1 MGGFQVNLYPIKDAK
16 RTIELQK
23 AIDGSSQ
30 IVFTKGEYLISPL
43 FFHSD
48 MKIIFEKGTILRL
61 TSEEKFFSKIP
72 TRIAGIT
79 MEGYPAMLNF
89 ISLGNVTIS
98 GKGHLLGDGEP
109 WYIKYWGKDMK
120 SGMRKKY
127 DEQHLRWACDYD
139 CFRPKMIL
147 IQDSK
152 NLTLSDLEIHDSP
165 FWNVHIL
172 YSKNIKVDNLKILSE
187 NPISPSTDG
196 IDVDSSED
204 VLISSCHISTNDDA
218 ISIKSGRDMDGLK
231 VHRPCKNVVIEN
243 CFFHYGYGLS
253 IGSELSGGIENIIGR
268 NLLFDHSDCGFRIKS
283 SKSRKGY
290 VKNVHLSNI
299 TMTEV
304 RYPFYCYLDW
314 NPLYNKNELPKEYK
328 GEIPSYWNTLLASID
343 ESLRDT
349 LIDDLSFSN
358 VSLSSE
364 KISSCLFTFC
374 GFPSSKI
381 TNLRFENFS
390 GEASEWGTFE
400 NTDEPIFEN
409 IDVDILGNLKTVPGE
424 FDNR

>member
-1 MGGFQVNLYPIKDAK
+1 MTLYPIKDAEE
-16 RTIELQK
+16 TSILQK
-23 AIDGSSQ
+23 MIDESSE
-30 IVFTKGEYLISPL
+30 IVFSKGEYLISPL

-48 MKIIFEKGTILRL
+48 MKIVFEKGAVLRL
-61 TSEEKFFSKIP
+61 TDEEKRFSKIP
-72 TRIAGIT
+72 TRIAGIE

-89 ISLGNVTIS
+89 ISCENVTIS
-98 GKGHLLGDGEP
+98 GEGLLLGQGEK

-120 SGMRKKY
+120 SGMRKTY

-147 IQDSK
+147 VQESE
-152 NLTLSDLEIHDSP
+152 NVTLRDLELHDSP

-172 YSKNIKVDNLKILSE
+172 YSKNIKVCNLRILSE

-204 VLISSCHISTNDDA
+204 VCISSCHISTNDDA
-218 ISIKSGRDMDGLK
+218 ISIKSGRDLDGLR
-231 VHRPCKNVVIEN
+231 VNRPCKNVVIED

-253 IGSELSGGIENIIGR
+253 IGSELSGGIDDIIGR
-268 NLLFDHSDCGFRIKS
+268 NLVFDHSDCGFRIKS

-290 VKNVHLSNI
+290 VKHVHLSHI
-299 TMTEV
+299 TMKEV

-314 NPLYNKNELPKEYK
+314 NPLYNRNELPKDYK
-328 GEIPSYWNTLLASID
+328 GEIPFYWHKLL
-343 ESLRDT
+343 SLPDDSLKDT
-349 LIDDLSFSN
+349 AVDDLSFSD
-358 VSLSSE
+358 VSLSSNE
-364 KISSCLFTFC
+364 VSSCLFTFC

-381 TNLRFENFS
+381 TNVKFENLF
-390 GEASEWGTFE
+390 GEVSEWGTFE
-400 NTDEPIFEN
+400 NTEEPIQKN
-409 IDVDILGNLKTVPGE
+409 IDVKILGNLKTVPGE

>member
-1 MGGFQVNLYPIKDAK
+1 MTIYPIKDAEE
-16 RTIELQK
+16 TSILQK
-23 AIDGSSQ
+23 MIDESSE
-30 IVFTKGEYLISPL
+30 IVFSKGEYLISPL

-48 MKIIFEKGTILRL
+48 MKIVFEKGAVLRL
-61 TSEEKFFSKIP
+61 TDEEKRFSKIP
-72 TRIAGIT
+72 TRIAGIE

-89 ISLGNVTIS
+89 ISCENVTIS
-98 GKGHLLGDGEP
+98 GEGLLLGQGEK

-120 SGMRKKY
+120 SGMRKTY

-147 IQDSK
+147 VQESE
-152 NLTLSDLEIHDSP
+152 NVTLCDLELHDSP

-172 YSKNIKVDNLKILSE
+172 YSKNIKVCNLRILSE

-204 VLISSCHISTNDDA
+204 VCISSCHISTNDDA
-218 ISIKSGRDMDGLK
+218 ISIKSGRDLDGLR
-231 VHRPCKNVVIEN
+231 VNRPCKNVVIED

-253 IGSELSGGIENIIGR
+253 IGSELSGGIDDIIGR
-268 NLLFDHSDCGFRIKS
+268 NLVFDHSDCGFRIKS

-290 VKNVHLSNI
+290 VKHVHLSHI
-299 TMTEV
+299 TMKEV

-314 NPLYNKNELPKEYK
+314 NPLYNRNELPKDYK
-328 GEIPSYWNTLLASID
+328 GEIPFYWHKLL
-343 ESLRDT
+343 SLPDDSLKDT
-349 LIDDLSFSN
+349 AVDDLSFSD
-358 VSLSSE
+358 VSLSSNE
-364 KISSCLFTFC
+364 VSSCLFTFC

-381 TNLRFENFS
+381 TNVKFENLF
-390 GEASEWGTFE
+390 GEVSEWGTFE
-400 NTDEPIFEN
+400 NTEEPIQKN
-409 IDVDILGNLKTVPGE
+409 IDVKILGNLKTVPGE